1 MQTAYA
7 KQLQQGMPQFRKTRP
22 NRSTVKY
29 QIIFLLHFCRHH
41 VTRTVLYANFLISYR
56 NAGNNIFLNLGNAGW
71 GPNPRTIYPSHPM
84 IPSQN
89 QTFPAETPIAP
100 AFSPKNTKNA
110 GLLASTR
117 CYKESLTKET
127 IGGGKGSCFLLPANE
142 RRKKRTLL

>member
-29 QIIFLLHFCRHH
+29 QIIFLLHFCRHP
-41 VTRTVLYANFLISYR
+41 VTRTVLFANFQISNQ

-89 QTFPAETPIAP
+89 QDFPAETPIAP
-100 AFSPKNTKNA
+100 AFPPKNTKNT
-110 GLLASTR
+110 ASLHQMLQR
-117 CYKESLTKET
+117 IPYQRNNR
-127 IGGGKGSCFLLPANE
+127 G
-142 RRKKRTLL
+142 RKKILFSSTG